1 MSGRAVT
8 TVLGPVEATELGR
21 VQCHEHILTR
31 PGEAFTGG
39 DPDLVLDDREAAAR
53 EVAAFAAAGG
63 STLVDVTC
71 AEFGR
76 DPAGLAEVSRRTGV
90 HVVAATGHVVEAQ
103 WAGVLDVGALSEAE
117 LVTEMVRDLQEGFSG
132 APGVRAGVIKA
143 GSSRDGA
150 TATERRVLRA
160 AAAAQRETG
169 AAIITHTTSGTAPM
183 EQVGILETA
192 GADLG
197 RVLIGHQDLRLVW
210 ADHLA
215 VVASGCRIAYDSI
228 GKERYAPDAGR
239 ADFVAR
245 LVDAGYGDA
254 ICLASDFARRSDHV
268 AYGGGP
274 GLAHV
279 LGTFIGRLR
288 GAGLTQPDVD
298 RLLIDNPAALLA
310 GGCSAGA
317 RR

>member
-1 MSGRAVT
+1 MSGGTVT
-8 TVLGPVEATELGR
+8 TVLGPVEAAQLGR
-21 VQCHEHILTR
+21 VQCHEHLLTS

-39 DPDLVLDDREAAAR
+39 DPDLVLDDREAATR

-63 STLVDVTC
+63 GALVDVTC

-76 DPAGLAEVSRRTGV
+76 DPGGLVELARRTGV
-90 HVVAATGHVVEAQ
+90 HVIAATGHVVEAQ
-103 WAGVLDVGALSEAE
+103 WAGVLDVDARSEAE
-117 LVTEMVRDLQEGFSG
+117 LVGEMVRDLQLGFPG
-132 APGVRAGVIKA
+132 TPGVRAGVIKA
-143 GSSRDGA
+143 GSSRGGA

-169 AAIITHTTSGTAPM
+169 AAIITHTTGGTAAM

-215 VVASGCRIAYDSI
+215 VVSAGCRIAYDSI
-228 GKERYAPDAGR
+228 GKERHAPDAER
-239 ADFVAR
+239 AAFIAR
-245 LVDAGYGDA
+245 LVEAGHGDA
-254 ICLASDFARRSDHV
+254 VCLASDFARRSDHV

-279 LGTFIGRLR
+279 LGTFLERLR
-288 GAGLTQPDVD
+288 KAGLAPSAIH
-298 RLLIDNPAALLA
+298 RLVVDNPAALL
-310 GGCSAGA
+310 SGA
-317 RR
+317 A